1 MIIEA
6 VRLIVTLGT
15 TAAGFAIGK
24 SLPEWFDGGTV
35 DPDASIVLGAM
46 IGAGVGY
53 VMGGLLGRLI
63 RRGLDRAPE
72 IAAATSGRQ
81 LFTGAFGMLTG
92 VIVGAI
98 VAVPAIMLLPLVLGW
113 SLAGLAVIVLGA
125 LGATVF
131 AARADDLFAAAG
143 VGPVPSP
150 LASGDRTAFVVD
162 TSAAIDGRILELGR
176 AGLVAGDLWVPEYVL
191 DELQGIADSGKKS
204 TRRRGRRGLDV
215 IDALT
220 GLPALEVKVDER
232 TYPEHPEVD
241 AKLVAMCEDLGAVLV
256 TTDHNLAKAA
266 GVRGVAVLNPHALG
280 ESMRPA
286 LVSGEELM
294 LLIEREGSE
303 PGQGVGFLDDGT
315 MVVVEDAAHLVG
327 QKVEVEVANAL
338 RTSIGRLLFAKLSG

>member
-24 SLPEWFDGGTV
+24 SIPGWFDGATV
-35 DPDASIVLGAM
+35 DPDMSIVLGAM

-53 VMGGLLGRLI
+53 VLGGLFGRLI
-63 RRGLDRAPE
+63 RRGIDRAPE

-92 VIVGAI
+92 LIVGAV
-98 VAVPAIMLLPLVLGW
+98 VAVPAVVLLPPVIGW
-113 SLAGLAVIVLGA
+113 SVAGLAVMILGA

-143 VGPVPSP
+143 VGPAPP
-150 LASGDRTAFVVD
+150 PFASGERPAFVID

-176 AGLVAGDLWVPEYVL
+176 AGLVAGDVWVPEFVL

-215 IDALT
+215 VEAMR
-220 GLPALEVKVDER
+220 GLPAVAVRIIER
-232 TYPEHPEVD
+232 TYPEYPEVD
-241 AKLVAMCEDLGAVLV
+241 AKLVAMCDDHDATLV

-266 GVRGVAVLNPHALG
+266 GLRGIAVLNPHALG

-286 LVSGEELM
+286 LVSGEEIT

-315 MVVVEDAAHLVG
+315 MVVVEDAAGLVG
-327 QKVEVEVANAL
+327 RKVEIEVANAL